1 MIIAAQGQS
10 LPTKSYFARIVKD
23 DTGPLYRI
31 CHKHEETVDHIISGC
46 PELAN
51 TDYLEKHNKAAAYIH
66 CKACQHYSIEVPQ
79 RWYEHKPETVTENEE
94 ATILWDM
101 QIHTDR
107 ELSANKPDIVIND
120 HANRCCKHIDVS
132 VPSDRNISTKVIEK
146 FSKYKDLEI
155 ETTRM
160 RGMRTETVPVIV
172 GARDLLERG
181 WTRI

>member
-1 MIIAAQGQS
+1 
-10 LPTKSYFARIVKD
+10 
-23 DTGPLYRI
+23 
-31 CHKHEETVDHIISGC
+31 
-46 PELAN
+46 
-51 TDYLEKHNKAAAYIH
+51 
-66 CKACQHYSIEVPQ
+66 
-79 RWYEHKPETVTENEE
+79 
-94 ATILWDM
+94 M

-132 VPSDRNISTKVIEK
+132 VPSDRNTSTKVIEK
-146 FSKYKDLEI
+146 LSKYKDLEI

-160 RGMRTETVPVIV
+160 SGMRTETVPVIV